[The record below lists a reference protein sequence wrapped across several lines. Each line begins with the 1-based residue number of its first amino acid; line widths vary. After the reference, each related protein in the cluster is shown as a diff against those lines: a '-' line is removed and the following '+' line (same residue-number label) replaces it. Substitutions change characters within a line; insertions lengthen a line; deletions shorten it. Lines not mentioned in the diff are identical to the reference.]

1 MTISHG
7 HRLLVQLVL
16 QLNVGDV
23 LIRGSSWYRLFHMT
37 LLYELAYV
45 SGALDAQ
52 WSYEKHYT
60 AVLTQTRGSQYIG
73 SLVHQP
79 CGWLCIADEN

>member
-7 HRLLVQLVL
+7 NRLLVQLVL

-37 LLYELAYV
+37 LLHKLAYV
-45 SGALDAQ
+45 SGSAWEICALNAQCLYSGFDPDA
-52 WSYEKHYT
+52 
-60 AVLTQTRGSQYIG
+60 GFP
-73 SLVHQP
+73 VHQ
-79 CGWLCIADEN
+79 